1 MMKVDNSIRVPFNV
15 DVLKK
20 IISKDVNG
28 YIFTKRGYSVTQ
40 IISEGVKLSGIGEV
54 LVLAVSI
61 LGVENVITVSRQGE
75 IIKDRILTGEYLEVY
90 LENGPHIYSLS
101 PFQKVLV
108 RNSETLNWKIS
119 FFSHYDPLYE
129 YPYICLE
136 GSFKKCIPFNEK
148 SKHLVGTN
156 KFV

>member
-1 MMKVDNSIRVPFNV
+1 METDNRIRVPF
-15 DVLKK
+15 DVNILKK
-20 IISKDVNG
+20 IISKELNG
-28 YIFTKRGYSVTQ
+28 YIFTRGGHIVTQ
-40 IISEGVKLSGIGEV
+40 IISEGVHLSGIGTV
-54 LVLAVSI
+54 IVLAVDI
-61 LGVENVITVSRQGE
+61 LGVENVITISTQGE
-75 IIKDRILTGEYLEVY
+75 IISNRIPIGEYLEVY
-90 LENGPHIYSLS
+90 LEKEPEPYSLS

-108 RNSETLNWKIS
+108 RNSEALNWKIS

>member
-1 MMKVDNSIRVPFNV
+1 MKVDNSTRVPFNV
-15 DVLKK
+15 NVLKK
-20 IISKDVNG
+20 IISKELNG
-28 YIFTKRGYSVTQ
+28 YIFTRGGHIVTQ

-54 LVLAVSI
+54 LVLAVDI

-75 IIKDRILTGEYLEVY
+75 IISNRIPIGEYLEIY
-90 LENGPHIYSLS
+90 LEKEPDIYSLS

-108 RNSETLNWKIS
+108 RNSEALNWKIS

-148 SKHLVGTN
+148 NKHLVGTN

>member
-1 MMKVDNSIRVPFNV
+1 MKVDNSIRVPFNV
-15 DVLKK
+15 NILKK
-20 IISKDVNG
+20 IISKELNG
-28 YIFTKRGYSVTQ
+28 YILTKGGYSVTQ

-61 LGVENVITVSRQGE
+61 LGVENVIIVSRQGE
-75 IIKDRILTGEYLEVY
+75 IIKDRILTEEYLEVY
-90 LENGPHIYSLS
+90 LENEREIYSLS

-108 RNSETLNWKIS
+108 RNSEALNWKIS

-129 YPYICLE
+129 YPFICLE

>member
-1 MMKVDNSIRVPFNV
+1 MKVDNSIRVPFNV

-28 YIFTKRGYSVTQ
+28 SIFTKRGYSVTQ

-61 LGVENVITVSRQGE
+61 LGVENVITVSREGA
-75 IIKDRILTGEYLEVY
+75 IIKDRIITEEYLEVY
-90 LENGPHIYSLS
+90 LENGPNIYSLS

-108 RNSETLNWKIS
+108 RNSEALNWKIS
-119 FFSHYDPLYE
+119 LFSHYDPLNE
-129 YPYICLE
+129 YPYICLG

-148 SKHLVGTN
+148 SEHLVGTN

>member
-1 MMKVDNSIRVPFNV
+1 MKVDNSIRVPFNV

-28 YIFTKRGYSVTQ
+28 SIFTKRGYSVTQ

-61 LGVENVITVSRQGE
+61 LGVENVITVSRQGA
-75 IIKDRILTGEYLEVY
+75 IIKDRILTEEYLEVY
-90 LENGPHIYSLS
+90 LENEPNIYSLS

-108 RNSETLNWKIS
+108 RNSEALNWKIS

-148 SKHLVGTN
+148 SEHLVGTD

>member
-1 MMKVDNSIRVPFNV
+1 MKVDNSIRVPFNV
-15 DVLKK
+15 NFLKK
-20 IISKDVNG
+20 IIRKELNG
-28 YIFTKRGYSVTQ
+28 YIFTKGGYSVTQ

-61 LGVENVITVSRQGE
+61 LGVENVITVSRQGA
-75 IIKDRILTGEYLEVY
+75 IIKDRILTEEYLEVY
-90 LENGPHIYSLS
+90 LENEPNIYSLS

-108 RNSETLNWKIS
+108 RNSEALNWKIS

-148 SKHLVGTN
+148 SEHLVGTN

>member
-1 MMKVDNSIRVPFNV
+1 MKVDNSIRVPFNV
-15 DVLKK
+15 NVLKK
-20 IISKDVNG
+20 IISKELNG
-28 YIFTKRGYSVTQ
+28 YIFTKGGYSVTQ

-61 LGVENVITVSRQGE
+61 LGVENVITVSRQGA
-75 IIKDRILTGEYLEVY
+75 IIKDRILTEEYLEVY
-90 LENGPHIYSLS
+90 LENEPNIYSLS

-108 RNSETLNWKIS
+108 RNSEALNWKIS

-148 SKHLVGTN
+148 SEHLVGTN

>member
-1 MMKVDNSIRVPFNV
+1 MKVDNSIRVPFNV

-28 YIFTKRGYSVTQ
+28 SIFTKRGYSVTQ

-61 LGVENVITVSRQGE
+61 LGVENVITVSRQGA
-75 IIKDRILTGEYLEVY
+75 IIKDRILTEEYLEVY
-90 LENGPHIYSLS
+90 LENEPNIYSLS

-108 RNSETLNWKIS
+108 RNSEALNWKIS

-148 SKHLVGTN
+148 SEHLVGTN

>member
-1 MMKVDNSIRVPFNV
+1 MKVYNSIRVPFNV
-15 DVLKK
+15 NVLKK
-20 IISKDVNG
+20 IISKELNG
-28 YIFTKRGYSVTQ
+28 YIFTKGGYSVTQ

-61 LGVENVITVSRQGE
+61 LGVENVITVSRQGA
-75 IIKDRILTGEYLEVY
+75 IIKDRILTEEYLEVY
-90 LENGPHIYSLS
+90 LENEPNIYSLS

-108 RNSETLNWKIS
+108 RNSEALNWKIS

-148 SKHLVGTN
+148 SEHLVGTN

>member
-1 MMKVDNSIRVPFNV
+1 MKVDNSIRVPFNV
-15 DVLKK
+15 NVLKK
-20 IISKDVNG
+20 IISKELNG
-28 YIFTKRGYSVTQ
+28 YIFTKGGYSVTQ

-61 LGVENVITVSRQGE
+61 LGVENVITVSRQGA
-75 IIKDRILTGEYLEVY
+75 IIKDRILTEEYLEVY
-90 LENGPHIYSLS
+90 LENEPNIYSLS

-108 RNSETLNWKIS
+108 RNSEALNWKIS
-119 FFSHYDPLYE
+119 FFSHYDPLHE

-148 SKHLVGTN
+148 SEHLVGTN

>member
-1 MMKVDNSIRVPFNV
+1 MKVDNSIRVPFNV
-15 DVLKK
+15 NVLKK
-20 IISKDVNG
+20 IISKELNG
-28 YIFTKRGYSVTQ
+28 YIFTKGGYSVTQ

-61 LGVENVITVSRQGE
+61 LGVENVIIVSRQGE
-75 IIKDRILTGEYLEVY
+75 IIKDRILTGEYLEIY
-90 LENGPHIYSLS
+90 LEKEDINSLS

-108 RNSETLNWKIS
+108 RNSEALNWKIS

-148 SKHLVGTN
+148 NKHLVGTN